1 MSVCANCGKE
11 NQVHY
16 KYCLGCGAELH
27 DEPIASRP
35 APAPSAA
42 AEPRAVPR
50 TVMAEALPEP
60 TVPAEPATLDGSP
73 PTLDDSMLGAITSA
87 LAKNDAGTN
96 PSWRPSG
103 EHEVKADAASF
114 ADVPAHEPTP
124 ILAPPPVAPGSPI
137 PPAVTG
143 RGRPCPTCG
152 NLVPVDFAFC
162 GQCGTRLDVEKAPP
176 VTRPVSFNPLPTPT
190 AGPRGRLVLVRPD
203 GSEGGS
209 HPLEEGENSVGRG
222 FGTLF
227 DADGYL
233 SPRHA
238 ELVLNA
244 AGLVVRDTGSL
255 NGVFVRLT
263 NEEEIY
269 DGDIFRIGQELLR
282 FDEIRAPELM
292 DDGTEI
298 LGSPNP
304 GYWGRLAVI
313 VGREQ
318 DGSAFPLFGDAIILG
333 REKGDL
339 VFPEDGYVSGTHA
352 RVAFR
357 EGRYYLCDMNSSNG
371 TFLRIRGERVVSTE
385 AFLLMGQQLFRVVYQ

>member
-1 MSVCANCGKE
+1 MSVCSNCGKE

-16 KYCLGCGAELH
+16 KYCLGCGAELSG
-27 DEPIASRP
+27 DPPPPKADVAAPESKVEPKP
-35 APAPSAA
+35 
-42 AEPRAVPR
+42 EPRAIPR
-50 TVMAEALPEP
+50 TVMAEPAPEP
-60 TVPAEPATLDGSP
+60 RDTSPGDDG
-73 PTLDDSMLGAITSA
+73 MLGAIASA
-87 LAKNDAGTN
+87 LAKSDAGTN
-96 PSWRPSG
+96 PAWRPSG
-103 EHEVKADAASF
+103 EPEAAAGGF
-114 ADVPAHEPTP
+114 ANVPELEPTP
-124 ILAPPPVAPGSPI
+124 VMS
-137 PPAVTG
+137 PPAVTPAAPSST
-143 RGRPCPTCG
+143 RACPTCG
-152 NLVPVDFAFC
+152 SPVPNDFSFC
-162 GQCGTRLDVEKAPP
+162 GQCGARLEPKAAEPAPRPAFTTAPP
-176 VTRPVSFNPLPTPT
+176 AATTS

-209 HPLEEGENSVGRG
+209 HPLEEGENPIGRG

-263 NEEEIY
+263 GEEEIF

-282 FDEIRAPELM
+282 FDEIRAPEPL
-292 DDGTEI
+292 DDGTEV

-318 DGSAFPLFGDAIILG
+318 DGSAFPLFGDAVVLG
-333 REKGDL
+333 RERGDL
-339 VFPEDGYVSGTHA
+339 TFPEDGYVSGTHA

-357 EGRYYLCDMNSSNG
+357 DDRYYLCDMNSSNG
-371 TFLRIRGERVVSTE
+371 TFLRIHGERVVQSGS
-385 AFLLMGQQLFRVVYQ
+385 FVLMGQQLFRVQYQ